1 MGKHSSDPVKW
12 QQTAEKMQTAI
23 FICIVYPED
32 SLYQILLVLERFEIV
47 LLPFSNPQF
56 ICMPAMCILLEIH
69 VCLMI
74 PQSYRERTSQ
84 TQWPQSSKWKLQCVD
99 EEQVTGSIWMGFTT
113 VQQTLL
119 LCSNVTQGFHCG
131 RQEKGEVPASL
142 EHLYLKRGIWSDSQV
157 TAQCVINVRADYS
170 SVSLRGSDTAMLWMQ
185 TDIISWVFWH
195 TSQ

>member
-1 MGKHSSDPVKW
+1 MGKHSGDPVKW
-12 QQTAEKMQTAI
+12 QRTAEKNANSN
-23 FICIVYPED
+23 FYLC
-32 SLYQILLVLERFEIV
+32 SLPRGLTLPTLLVLERFEIV

-56 ICMPAMCILLEIH
+56 ICMPAICILLETH

-74 PQSYRERTSQ
+74 PQSYRESTSQ
-84 TQWPQSSKWKLQCVD
+84 TQWPQSSKWKLQCED
-99 EEQVTGSIWMGFTT
+99 EEQVTGSILMAFTT

-131 RQEKGEVPASL
+131 RQEKGEVTASL

-157 TAQCVINVRADYS
+157 TAQCVINVRAGYS

-195 TSQ
+195 SSQ